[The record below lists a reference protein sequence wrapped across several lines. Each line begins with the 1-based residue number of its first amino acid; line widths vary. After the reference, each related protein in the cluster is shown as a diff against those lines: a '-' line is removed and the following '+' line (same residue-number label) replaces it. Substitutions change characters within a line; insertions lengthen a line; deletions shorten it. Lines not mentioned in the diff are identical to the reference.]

1 MVGTKGHKVIQNIPP
16 REIVDRLIEVAK
28 TIEDKI
34 LVLGLLFTG
43 LRIGELVH
51 MRKSWVKWDLNSIQI
66 PYEQPCTCRHCHKA
80 RVKKIKDKDSGK
92 WTGEWKPSKP
102 PNVWRAKTESAMRSC
117 PIASELKPVLVEF
130 FSKHESVMEV
140 YPYRE
145 LAWHRLKQLV
155 KEAGIKWRVFP
166 HLLRG
171 CVASKL
177 ASQDVN
183 VYRLKELM
191 GWKTI
196 EMAAE
201 YVKLFRPAS
210 KEEVVQW

>member
-1 MVGTKGHKVIQNIPP
+1 MVGTKGHKVIQNIPS
-16 REIVDRLIEVAK
+16 REILDKLRSVAK
-28 TIEDKI
+28 TLEDKI

-43 LRIGELVH
+43 FRVGELVH
-51 MRKSWVKWDLNSIQI
+51 MRKNWIKWELNSIHI
-66 PYEQPCTCRHCHKA
+66 PYEQPCTCRHCRKA
-80 RVKKIKDKDSGK
+80 RYRKNKK
-92 WTGEWKPSKP
+92 TGEWKLFKP
-102 PNVWRAKTESAMRSC
+102 ANTWYAKTESAMRGF
-117 PIASELKPVLVEF
+117 PIAPELKPVLIEF
-130 FSKHESVMEV
+130 FSKYESVMDV

-155 KEAGIKWRVFP
+155 KGAGIKWRVFP

-196 EMAAE
+196 DMAAE
-201 YVKLFRPAS
+201 YVKLFRPPG
-210 KEEVVQW
+210 KEEVVKW